1 MIANENDVEDFKT
14 RSTGSN
20 QQRSDNIGES
30 ESEVNS
36 QVRINQPF
44 FLPGIWTS
52 NTNKQYP
59 PSQSIPTSYPQSQR
73 LQIPRHE
80 NVIEAIALLL
90 PRTWPNPR

>member
-52 NTNKQYP
+52 NTNK
-59 PSQSIPTSYPQSQR
+59 
-73 LQIPRHE
+73 
-80 NVIEAIALLL
+80 
-90 PRTWPNPR
+90 